1 MNDIILSGVD
11 GSPTAAKAAEIAA
24 SLATDLKCDLHLISA
39 YQPSSF
45 TLQSIGLGGSASK
58 IADKIA
64 ALQESEASEARGAQ
78 KIADDVAAQLRQT
91 FPDLAITSAG
101 IEAEPAQAIIEEA
114 ERLDAR
120 LVVVGNKHV
129 QGINRILGSVASAV
143 ARNIK
148 TDLYVAHTRDS

>member
-1 MNDIILSGVD
+1 MKEVILTGVD
-11 GSPTAAKAAEIAA
+11 GSPTASRAAEIAA
-24 SLATDLKCDLHLISA
+24 SLATDLNCDLHLISA
-39 YQPSSF
+39 YQPTVY

-58 IADKIA
+58 VADKIA
-64 ALQESEASEARGAQ
+64 ALQEAEKSEARAAQ
-78 KIADDVAAQLRQT
+78 KTADDIAEELRQK
-91 FPDLAITSAG
+91 FPDLSISSAG
-101 IEAEPAQAIIEEA
+101 IEAEPAHAIIEEA
-114 ERLDAR
+114 ERLNAR